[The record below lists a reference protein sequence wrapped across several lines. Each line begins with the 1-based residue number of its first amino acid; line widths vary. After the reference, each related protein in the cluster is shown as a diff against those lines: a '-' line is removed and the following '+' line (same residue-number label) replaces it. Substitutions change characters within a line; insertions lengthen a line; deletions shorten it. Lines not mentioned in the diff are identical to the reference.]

1 MFGYLRPFKPDLRI
15 CEFDAYKAVYCG
27 LCGQLGKSF
36 GPVARLTLSYDFAFL
51 CLLGYAV
58 SGEKPVIEKRRCHF
72 NPMRK
77 LPVCA
82 PDSQLSFG
90 ADMAVIMLYYKLID
104 NIRDGGLT
112 AKALCGAGR
121 PPAARAHRK
130 AAARHPQCEAAIA
143 TAMNS
148 QQELEQNRTA
158 SIDAAC
164 QPTAI
169 AMQTILAELSADT
182 ATKRVLERV
191 GYLIGRYVYLC
202 DALDDLEK
210 DLKTGSYNPFIFR
223 YSLEK
228 DADEAALNT
237 VFSHGRDALYLTAGE
252 AGKAYQL
259 LNTAVF
265 GPILDNM
272 FYQGLKSGA
281 DEILLRRAPKIA
293 ASKQEQARLSCVYSP
308 AQEESGAHTADN
320 GPL

>member
-1 MFGYLRPFKPDLRI
+1 MFGYLKPFKPDLRI

-51 CLLGYAV
+51 CMLGYAV
-58 SGEKPVIEKRRCHF
+58 SSEKPVIQRRRCHF

-82 PDSQLSFG
+82 PDGRLSFG

-104 NIRDGGLT
+104 NLRDGGL
-112 AKALCGAGR
+112 AGRVLCGAGR
-121 PPAARAHRK
+121 PFAARAHRK
-130 AAARHPQCEAAIA
+130 ASARHPQCEAAIA
-143 TAMNS
+143 TAMSS
-148 QQELEQNRTA
+148 QQELEKNLTA
-158 SIDAAC
+158 SVDAAC
-164 QPTAI
+164 QPTAL
-169 AMQTILAELSADT
+169 AMQSILAQLCDDPGQ
-182 ATKRVLERV
+182 KRVLERV

-210 DLKTGSYNPFIFR
+210 DLKTGSYNPFILR
-223 YSLEK
+223 YKLEK
-228 DADEAALNT
+228 DADAAALSA

-259 LNTAVF
+259 LDSAVF

-272 FYQGLKSGA
+272 FYQGLKAGA
-281 DEILLRRAPKIA
+281 DEILLRRAPKA
-293 ASKQEQARLSCVYSP
+293 AIGKQEQAGLDCVYAP
-308 AQEESGAHTADN
+308 AQNESGAQASDN
-320 GPL
+320 